1 MSDLATSDTT
11 ADLELTNG
19 DLTLSKGVDA
29 VKQAL
34 RQELKM
40 FAGEWF
46 LDLDYG
52 VPYYK
57 NVLVKKP
64 NTGLIRGIFEE
75 TILATP
81 GVLELTSLS
90 LDYNSAAR
98 TLTVSFTARAFD
110 GEINFMEVLGGSNG

>member
-1 MSDLATSDTT
+1 MSDIATDDNTG
-11 ADLELTNG
+11 DLLLTNG
-19 DLTLSKGVDA
+19 DLSLARGAVA

-57 NVLVKKP
+57 NVLVKNP
-64 NTGLIRGIFEE
+64 NPQLLEGIFQQK
-75 TILATP
+75 ILSTP
-81 GVLELTSLS
+81 GVLELTSFS
-90 LDYNSAAR
+90 LTYDASAR
-98 TLTVSFTARAFD
+98 TLSLIFDARAYD
-110 GEINFMEVLGGSNG
+110 GDINFNEVLGG

>member
-1 MSDLATSDTT
+1 MSDIRTSDDTG
-11 ADLELTNG
+11 DIELING
-19 DLTLSKGVDA
+19 DLALANGADA

-57 NVLVKKP
+57 DVLVKNP
-64 NTGLIRGIFEE
+64 NANLIKGIFMDK
-75 TILATP
+75 ILGTP
-81 GVLELTSLS
+81 GVLELLS
-90 LDYNSAAR
+90 FSMDYDPKAR
-98 TLTVSFTARAFD
+98 TLKVLFKARSYD
-110 GEINFMEVLGGSNG
+110 GDIDFSEVIGGENG